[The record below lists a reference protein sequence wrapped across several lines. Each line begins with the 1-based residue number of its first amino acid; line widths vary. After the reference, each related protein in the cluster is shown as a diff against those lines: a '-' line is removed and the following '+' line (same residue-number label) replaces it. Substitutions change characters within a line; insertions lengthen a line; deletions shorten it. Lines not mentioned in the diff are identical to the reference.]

1 MWTLIITALIA
12 FGAGIAVTCATF
24 MWACNDGGLE
34 TPFEPWW
41 DQ

>member
-1 MWTLIITALIA
+1 MGWIILA
-12 FGAGIAVTCATF
+12 FGLVFVAGIAVTCATF

-34 TPFEPWW
+34 NPFEPWG